1 MIQFM
6 KLKNVD
12 CVLDEMSIIDTSDGV
27 YSHHFEQWGL
37 VSRVTKKYIGFVTF
51 EECLPEVTTKGED
64 YDMLV
69 TINPIHN
76 DKIQGFDH
84 LSERHSR
91 VELLNKAI
99 DFVQNI

>member
-1 MIQFM
+1 MIKGMLLNNTQ
-6 KLKNVD
+6 
-12 CVLDEMSIIDTSDGV
+12 CVLDEMTVIDTSDGV

-51 EECLPEVTTKGED
+51 EECVPEVTTKGED

-69 TINPIHN
+69 TISPIHN
-76 DKIQGFDH
+76 DRIQGFDH

-91 VELLNKAI
+91 VEMLNKAI
-99 DFVQNI
+99 NFLQNI